1 MLTYAEMAYLRR
13 HWGVVVRRQ
22 AAGVATVWHRDGTE
36 GRYAIETLKGIIE
49 EAAA

>member
-22 AAGVATVWHRDGTE
+22 VAGVARIWLCDGTPAD
-36 GRYAIETLKGIIE
+36 YAIEHLRYIVRGG
-49 EAAA
+49 EA